1 MKVSID
7 SINSG
12 GIRAE
17 MEKDGYAT
25 AEFFGSFAHPTHE
38 GNDWVIRLYYAADSL
53 VIDTNGDPVWENQP
67 GFEELLAEYR
77 IDLATATAS

>member
-1 MKVSID
+1 MTVSIE
-7 SINSG
+7 SINSA

-17 MEKDGYAT
+17 MKKGGYTT

-38 GNDWVIRLYYAADSL
+38 GNDWTVRLYRAADSL

-67 GFEELLAEYR
+67 GFEELLAEYQ
-77 IDLATATAS
+77 IDLAPSK